1 MDNILKIVKYPDK
14 ILREPSQV
22 VSRITEK
29 EIKLFQDML
38 LTMRHFSGIGLAA
51 PQVGIN
57 QRLIVVEVDGQILK
71 LANPEVIKAQGK
83 EQMEEGCLSAP
94 GILVNIERPYE
105 IIVRALN
112 EENKIVEISAKGLL
126 ARAILHE
133 IDHLNGKTIIDYMT
147 LLKKLRFN
155 LTNKLKRRE

>member
-14 ILREPSQV
+14 ILREPSLR
-22 VSRITEK
+22 VSKITEK

-38 LTMRHFSGIGLAA
+38 LTMRNFSGIGLAA

-57 QRLIVVEVDGQILK
+57 QRLIVVEVDGGILK

-94 GILVNIERPYE
+94 GVLVNVERPYE

-112 EENKIVEISAKGLL
+112 EENKIIEISAKGLL

-155 LTNKLKRRE
+155 LTNKLKRRG